1 MKSTWKRFLS
11 LVLCMCMVMALL
23 PNVTMTAFAATS
35 GTVTGLADENIGL
48 SFTGDADNAWTA
60 TGTQIIGKARST
72 SGSGCS
78 DGKDY
83 SSTLTITNNKTTEAT
98 LSFDYT
104 VVVSDGTI
112 LVNYTTTTADGSF
125 SQKLAAGGTVEVEIK
140 SGSTSADT
148 MITMTNV
155 KLVADV
161 SATVTFQPSENGSY
175 TVDGKTITEVYTHT
189 QSSITAYQVEA
200 TPAEGYRFMGW
211 YDVASG
217 KCISTDAKTA
227 LNFDSDRTIT
237 ARFVSKELALFE
249 TGGQVFDD
257 LNDAV
262 TYAQANGQSKITLET
277 DGSIGGSYTIPTGIT
292 LLIPFDEAKTC
303 YTTTPAPTTSQAGAK
318 VFRTLTM
325 AEGSSITLENGA
337 AISVGGQYYAA
348 AGGSVGKMVGP
359 YGWINMKSGSAITV
373 QSGATL
379 YAWGFISG
387 SGSVTV
393 ESGGSVYEWYQ
404 ILDFRGGSASSEM
417 GNKVFPF
424 SQYAVQNVEVP
435 LTLHAGA
442 SETVYTAVYAIRK
455 INPTSIPF
463 IGDEGM
469 FKIVSGSLTKAYD
482 GATDRIHYT
491 IDGVAEVNSLNLKL
505 AGMSVSSSSYVLPF
519 TNNMTVDLTP
529 SSKLTVNQTAA
540 LLPGVEVTI
549 AKDAE
554 LVVPS
559 GKSLYVY
566 DADEWDGYCGA
577 SDAPF
582 ISVPYAPGRTG
593 KRAPLADVKVDV
605 NGTLTAIGG
614 IYTTAGGADICS
626 STGTGVYNQQGTP
639 GTETKTYQYTQK
651 GSVTAHEIPITA
663 AKLHNADGTY
673 TETATANT
681 GDVINYVNGV
691 WCGEAPTELTVT
703 FEANGSAEYPVK
715 GTMTPQTVNA
725 KTDTALNANSFTRE
739 GYNFLNWNT
748 AADGTGDSYAD
759 GATVNLTE
767 NTTLYAQWTQDP
779 VITFDANGGKGTMGT
794 QTVKPNEA
802 TALTA
807 NTFTRADYDFT
818 GWNTA
823 KDGTGTAY
831 GDKANIATNENVT
844 LYAQWALHKYHV
856 RWLNGNSEIL
866 KEGYYTC
873 EENAC
878 YDMWFEEDPEPT
890 MPEDENYTYKF
901 LNRWTPYNETK
912 GINGWGF
919 NPHEDV
925 DFTAVYNKFEKLT
938 VTFNANGGIGTMDSV
953 KIANGGSG
961 EYYMLPECGFTREGY
976 TFNGWLITG
985 MVKMNEW
992 GDEEKLN
999 DELWRRSELLALSNL
1014 TLKANWADDHSL
1026 TKVIN
1031 KKDATCTED
1040 GYTGD
1045 TVCAIC
1051 NKEITKGET
1060 IQSKGHSWNEGEIT
1074 TSPTC
1079 ENAGAKT
1086 YTCTV
1091 CNATKTE
1098 AITATGH
1105 TEVTDPAVE
1114 PTCTKSG
1121 LTEGKHC
1128 SVCNEVLVAQE
1139 VIPAKGHTEVID
1151 PAVAPTCTEPGKT
1164 EGKHCSVCNVVTVA
1178 QKEIPA
1184 KGHTEVVDPA
1194 VEATCTE
1201 PGKTAGKHCSV
1212 CNAVT
1217 VAQEV
1222 IPAKGH
1228 TEVIDQAVKATCT
1241 EPGKT
1246 EGKHCSVC
1254 HAVIVEQETVPAKG
1268 HTEVIDQA
1276 VKATCTEPGKTEGKH
1291 CSVCNEIIVAQTEIP
1306 AKGHTEKTVVGK
1318 PATCTETGLTD
1329 GIGCSV
1335 CGTVIKAQ
1343 EEIPAKGHTEVIDQA
1358 VEATC
1363 TEPGKTAGKHCSV
1376 CNAVTVAQEVIPAK
1390 GHTEV
1395 VDPAVEATCTKPG
1408 KTEGKHCSVCNEVI
1422 VAQTE
1427 IPAKGHTEVIDTAV
1441 AATCTK
1447 TGLTEGKHCSVCNTV
1462 LVAQEEIPAK
1472 GHTEVID
1479 PAVAP
1484 TCTEPGKTEGKH
1496 CSVCNTVLVAQEV
1509 IPAKGHTEVIDE
1521 AIEATCTTPGKTEGK
1536 HCSVCKEVLV
1546 AQEVI
1551 PAKGHTEVIDE
1562 AKAPTCT
1569 EPGLTEG
1576 KHCSV
1581 CGAII
1586 VAQTE
1591 IPATGHTE
1599 VIDAAKAPTCTET
1612 GLTEG
1617 KHCSVCNEVLV
1628 AQEVIPAAGHT
1639 EKAVAGKPATCT
1651 ETGLTDGI
1659 SCSVCGTVIKAQE
1672 VIPAK
1677 GHTEVIDPAVEPTC
1691 TEPGKTEGKHCSAC
1705 KEVLVAQE
1713 EIPAKGHTE
1722 VIDEAIEATCT
1733 TPGKTEGKHC
1743 SVCKDVLVAQE
1754 VIPATGHT
1762 EKTVAGKPA
1771 TCTEPGK
1778 TEGKHCSVCDEV
1790 ITAQK
1795 EIPAKGHTEV
1805 VDPVVEATCT
1815 KPGKTEGKHCSV
1827 CNVVTVAQKEIPAK
1841 GHTEVIDPAVE
1852 ATCTE
1857 PGKTEGKHC
1866 SVCNAIIVAQTEIP
1880 ATGHTEKTVVGKP
1893 ATCTET
1899 GLTDGISCSVCGT
1912 VIKAQEEIPAKGHSW
1927 NEGEITISP
1936 TCENAGVKTYTCTV
1950 CNATKTEAIDATG
1963 HTLVDVAEQPAT
1975 CTKAGHTAGMK
1986 CSVCDAILSG
1996 MEEIPATGHT
2006 EVIDAAKAPTCTET
2020 GLTEGKHC
2028 SVCNEILVAQE
2039 VIPATGHT
2047 EKAVAGKPA
2056 TCTETGLTDGIS
2068 CSVCGTVIKA
2078 QEEIPA
2084 KGHTEVI
2091 DAAKAPTCTE
2101 TGLTEGK
2108 HCSVCNEVIVAQSE
2122 VPAKGHT
2129 EVIDAAVE
2137 ATCTTPGKTEGKH
2150 CSVCHTVTVE
2160 QKEIPAKGHTEVID
2174 QAVEATC
2181 TEPGKT
2187 AGKHCSVCNA
2197 VLVAQKVVSAKG
2209 HDWDS
2214 GKILK
2219 QPTYGE
2225 NGEMLYTCA
2234 ICDEYKAEIIPKLVN
2249 GGGGTGGAG
2258 GGSSSAG
2265 STTKTETTINP
2276 DESTTKTETKPDG
2289 TMVETTT
2296 GKDGS
2301 TSKTTTKKDG
2311 SSVTESK
2318 TADGTT
2324 GTVKTDKDG
2333 KTEAET
2339 KISNKAVE
2347 DAKKSSEAV
2356 KVPTEVKAG
2365 EDSNSAPTVKVELPK
2380 NAGETKIEIPVS
2392 DVNSGTVAVIVH
2404 EDGTE
2409 EIVKNSKPTEDGVQ
2423 LTVDGNTVVKIIDN
2437 SKDFIDTRNHW
2448 SRDEVNFVASR
2459 DIFNG
2464 VGNNLFGVSQPM
2476 TRGMVNTVLA
2486 RLAGIDTTPKNG
2498 QKWYEV
2504 GTEWA
2509 KSKGI
2514 TDGTTPEASV
2524 TREQLATLL
2533 YRFYGSPTISGTLR
2547 FADAGTVNAYA
2558 QDALLWATQNGIM
2571 NGVGNNCVAPSAD
2584 AQRAQVAAMMARY
2597 LKNAD

>member
-11 LVLCMCMVMALL
+11 LALCMCMAFTLL
-23 PNVTMTAFAATS
+23 PTTVFAAAS
-35 GTVTGLADENIGL
+35 GEVTGLADENIGL
-48 SFTGDADNAWTA
+48 SFSGDADDAWSA
-60 TGTQIIGKARST
+60 VGTQIIGKARST
-72 SGSGCS
+72 SGSGC
-78 DGKDY
+78 DGGKDY

-140 SGSTSADT
+140 SGNTSADT

-262 TYAQANGQSKITLET
+262 TYAQTNGQSKITLET

-337 AISVGGQYYAA
+337 AISIGGQYYAA

-387 SGSVTV
+387 SGAVTV

-463 IGDEGM
+463 IGDKGM
-469 FKIVSGSLTKAYD
+469 FKLVSGSLTKAYD
-482 GATDRIHYT
+482 GATDRIIYT

-519 TNNMTVDLTP
+519 TNNMTVDLT
-529 SSKLTVNQTAA
+529 SGSKLTVNQTAA
-540 LLPGVEVTI
+540 LLPGVEVNI
-549 AKDAE
+549 AEGAGLTVANEKN
-554 LVVPS
+554 V
-559 GKSLYVY
+559 YVY
-566 DADEWDGYCGA
+566 DADEWN
-577 SDAPF
+577 SDNFVWGPCKF
-582 ISVPYAPGRTG
+582 KSVAYAPGKAYTRSNNDLVDA
-593 KRAPLADVKVDV
+593 KMDV
-605 NGTLTAIGG
+605 NGSVTAIGA
-614 IYTTAGGADICS
+614 IYTTNGGADICS
-626 STGTGVYNQQGTP
+626 SNGTGKYVQQSMP
-639 GTETKTYQYTQK
+639 GTETATYQYNAD
-651 GSVTAHEIPITA
+651 GNNAVTIPITA
-663 AKLHNADGTY
+663 AKLHNANGTY
-673 TETATANT
+673 TETENATA
-681 GDVINYVNGV
+681 GDTITYAYGAWGGKPCAHEV
-691 WCGEAPTELTVT
+691 TEIR
-703 FEANGSAEYPVK
+703 
-715 GTMTPQTVNA
+715 NA
-725 KTDTALNANSFTRE
+725 KA
-739 GYNFLNWNT
+739 
-748 AADGTGDSYAD
+748 
-759 GATVNLTE
+759 
-767 NTTLYAQWTQDP
+767 
-779 VITFDANGGKGTMGT
+779 
-794 QTVKPNEA
+794 
-802 TALTA
+802 
-807 NTFTRADYDFT
+807 
-818 GWNTA
+818 
-823 KDGTGTAY
+823 
-831 GDKANIATNENVT
+831 
-844 LYAQWALHKYHV
+844 
-856 RWLNGNSEIL
+856 
-866 KEGYYTC
+866 
-873 EENAC
+873 
-878 YDMWFEEDPEPT
+878 
-890 MPEDENYTYKF
+890 
-901 LNRWTPYNETK
+901 
-912 GINGWGF
+912 
-919 NPHEDV
+919 
-925 DFTAVYNKFEKLT
+925 
-938 VTFNANGGIGTMDSV
+938 
-953 KIANGGSG
+953 
-961 EYYMLPECGFTREGY
+961 
-976 TFNGWLITG
+976 
-985 MVKMNEW
+985 
-992 GDEEKLN
+992 
-999 DELWRRSELLALSNL
+999 
-1014 TLKANWADDHSL
+1014 
-1026 TKVIN
+1026 
-1031 KKDATCTED
+1031 ATCTED

-1045 TVCAIC
+1045 TVC
-1051 NKEITKGET
+1051 
-1060 IQSKGHSWNEGEIT
+1060 
-1074 TSPTC
+1074 
-1079 ENAGAKT
+1079 
-1086 YTCTV
+1086 
-1091 CNATKTE
+1091 
-1098 AITATGH
+1098 
-1105 TEVTDPAVE
+1105 
-1114 PTCTKSG
+1114 
-1121 LTEGKHC
+1121 
-1128 SVCNEVLVAQE
+1128 
-1139 VIPAKGHTEVID
+1139 
-1151 PAVAPTCTEPGKT
+1151 
-1164 EGKHCSVCNVVTVA
+1164 
-1178 QKEIPA
+1178 
-1184 KGHTEVVDPA
+1184 
-1194 VEATCTE
+1194 
-1201 PGKTAGKHCSV
+1201 
-1212 CNAVT
+1212 
-1217 VAQEV
+1217 
-1222 IPAKGH
+1222 
-1228 TEVIDQAVKATCT
+1228 
-1241 EPGKT
+1241 
-1246 EGKHCSVC
+1246 
-1254 HAVIVEQETVPAKG
+1254 
-1268 HTEVIDQA
+1268 
-1276 VKATCTEPGKTEGKH
+1276 
-1291 CSVCNEIIVAQTEIP
+1291 
-1306 AKGHTEKTVVGK
+1306 
-1318 PATCTETGLTD
+1318 
-1329 GIGCSV
+1329 SV
-1335 CGTVIKAQ
+1335 CGTEIK
-1343 EEIPAKGHTEVIDQA
+1343 KGEV
-1358 VEATC
+1358 
-1363 TEPGKTAGKHCSV
+1363 
-1376 CNAVTVAQEVIPAK
+1376 
-1390 GHTEV
+1390 
-1395 VDPAVEATCTKPG
+1395 
-1408 KTEGKHCSVCNEVI
+1408 
-1422 VAQTE
+1422 
-1427 IPAKGHTEVIDTAV
+1427 
-1441 AATCTK
+1441 
-1447 TGLTEGKHCSVCNTV
+1447 
-1462 LVAQEEIPAK
+1462 
-1472 GHTEVID
+1472 
-1479 PAVAP
+1479 
-1484 TCTEPGKTEGKH
+1484 
-1496 CSVCNTVLVAQEV
+1496 
-1509 IPAKGHTEVIDE
+1509 
-1521 AIEATCTTPGKTEGK
+1521 
-1536 HCSVCKEVLV
+1536 
-1546 AQEVI
+1546 
-1551 PAKGHTEVIDE
+1551 
-1562 AKAPTCT
+1562 
-1569 EPGLTEG
+1569 
-1576 KHCSV
+1576 
-1581 CGAII
+1581 
-1586 VAQTE
+1586 
-1591 IPATGHTE
+1591 
-1599 VIDAAKAPTCTET
+1599 
-1612 GLTEG
+1612 
-1617 KHCSVCNEVLV
+1617 
-1628 AQEVIPAAGHT
+1628 
-1639 EKAVAGKPATCT
+1639 
-1651 ETGLTDGI
+1651 
-1659 SCSVCGTVIKAQE
+1659 
-1672 VIPAK
+1672 
-1677 GHTEVIDPAVEPTC
+1677 
-1691 TEPGKTEGKHCSAC
+1691 
-1705 KEVLVAQE
+1705 
-1713 EIPAKGHTE
+1713 
-1722 VIDEAIEATCT
+1722 
-1733 TPGKTEGKHC
+1733 
-1743 SVCKDVLVAQE
+1743 
-1754 VIPATGHT
+1754 
-1762 EKTVAGKPA
+1762 
-1771 TCTEPGK
+1771 
-1778 TEGKHCSVCDEV
+1778 
-1790 ITAQK
+1790 
-1795 EIPAKGHTEV
+1795 
-1805 VDPVVEATCT
+1805 
-1815 KPGKTEGKHCSV
+1815 
-1827 CNVVTVAQKEIPAK
+1827 
-1841 GHTEVIDPAVE
+1841 
-1852 ATCTE
+1852 
-1857 PGKTEGKHC
+1857 
-1866 SVCNAIIVAQTEIP
+1866 
-1880 ATGHTEKTVVGKP
+1880 
-1893 ATCTET
+1893 
-1899 GLTDGISCSVCGT
+1899 
-1912 VIKAQEEIPAKGHSW
+1912 
-1927 NEGEITISP
+1927 
-1936 TCENAGVKTYTCTV
+1936 
-1950 CNATKTEAIDATG
+1950 
-1963 HTLVDVAEQPAT
+1963 
-1975 CTKAGHTAGMK
+1975 
-1986 CSVCDAILSG
+1986 
-1996 MEEIPATGHT
+1996 IPATGHT

-2039 VIPATGHT
+2039 VIPATGHKAETVSGKAATCTEAGLTDGEKCSVCGTVIKAQEEIPAKGHSWNEGEITTSPTCENAGVKTYTCTVCNATKTEAIDATGHTPVEVAEKPATCTEAGHTAGTKCSVCDAILSGMEEIPATGHT
-2047 EKAVAGKPA
+2047 EKTVAGKPA

-2108 HCSVCNEVIVAQSE
+2108 HCSVCNEILVAQEVIPATGHKAEKVPGKAATCTEAGLTDGEKCSVCHAVIVEQKEIPATGHKAETVSGKAATCTKAGLTDGEKCSVCHAVIVEQKEIPATGHKAETVSGKAATCTKAGLTDGEKCSVCHAVIVEQKEIPALGHSWGEWTVTTPASCTATGEETRTCDRCAATEKRELAKTGHTEVVDPAVEATCTEPGKTEGKHCSVCGEVITAQKEIPALGHSWGEWTVTTPASCTATGEETRTCDRCAATEKRELAKTGHTE
-2122 VPAKGHT
+2122 VVDPAVGATCTEPGKTEGKHCSVCNAVIKAQEVIPAKGHT
-2129 EVIDAAVE
+2129 EVIDTAVAPTCTEPGKTEGKHCSVCNTVLVAQEVIPAKGHTEVIDEAIE

-2150 CSVCHTVTVE
+2150 CSVCNEVIVAQTEV
-2160 QKEIPAKGHTEVID
+2160 PAKGHTEVVD
-2174 QAVEATC
+2174 LAVEATC
-2181 TEPGKT
+2181 TAPGKT
-2187 AGKHCSVCNA
+2187 EGKHCSVCGEVITAQETVPAKGHTEVVDPVVEATCTKPGKTEGKHCSVCNE

-2234 ICDEYKAEIIPKLVN
+2234 ICDEYKTEIIPKLVN

-2289 TMVETTT
+2289 TVVETTT

-2333 KTEAET
+2333 KTEAEA

-2365 EDSNSAPTVKVELPK
+2365 KDSNSAPTVKVELPK

-2392 DVNSGTVAVIVH
+2392 NVNSGTVAVIVH

-2514 TDGTTPEASV
+2514 TDGTNPEASV

-2533 YRFYGSPTISGTLR
+2533 YRFYGSPAISGTLR
-2547 FADAGTVNAYA
+2547 FADAGAVSAYA